1 MTGYMIINLC
11 EDGYN
16 YWIKAIGFIKQGRCY
31 DIIFESAK
39 DVLYSKTFQEE
50 GKPIEVNVDKQGHLM
65 LRIDYRE
72 LNSVQA
78 FDDTK
83 WNLIKSEWD
92 KKEETD

>member
-1 MTGYMIINLC
+1 MEIL
-11 EDGYN
+11 
-16 YWIKAIGFIKQGRCY
+16 
-31 DIIFESAK
+31 FESAK

-78 FDDTK
+78 FDDTI

-92 KKEETD
+92 KKEEISNDYNNIL